1 MSRME
6 QTVQP
11 VIRKTPILVISDMKL
26 NFESQ
31 SWDMEGNKSN
41 YHYQFEMLFGI
52 LLSCTLLGIAGVWF
66 ELRGVSGVYLFC
78 RTNRLI
84 NDSKIGNLQLLYFFH

>member
-1 MSRME
+1 
-6 QTVQP
+6 
-11 VIRKTPILVISDMKL
+11 MKL

-31 SWDMEGNKSN
+31 SWEMEENKSN
-41 YHYQFEMLFGI
+41 YHYQVEMLFGI
-52 LLSCTLLGIAGVWF
+52 LLPCTLLGIAGVWF
-66 ELRGVSGVYLFC
+66 ELRGVPGVYLFC